1 MIDSETTRIDANAGG
16 AKTPLLSPG
25 GAKKLMEEAQDYLN
39 AAQRAI
45 ADLRRVHDAGESAL
59 MDQEKYIDTISSL
72 LVLLDDKMHWA
83 YEALRESPEPK
94 S

>member
-1 MIDSETTRIDANAGG
+1 MDDSETVRIDAYAGEP
-16 AKTPLLSPG
+16 KNPLLPPG
-25 GAKKLMEEAQDYLN
+25 GAKRLIEEAQDYLN

-45 ADLRRVHDAGESAL
+45 ADLGRVHDAGASAL
-59 MDQEKYIDTISSL
+59 IDQEKYIDTISSL